1 MRSKV
6 KDFFEFEIT
15 DSDMKKLRRLP
26 SLVIPFLL
34 MHFIYFPLIA
44 FEFIFNYMA
53 KNGFFSYE
61 LITDN
66 FFVVSLS
73 TGVTFLILAAFS
85 VMCWGALAYL
95 ILLKKKAI
103 KRSSFMW
110 VAITCTVLMQILMW
124 LTIATSSNSIILL
137 TVYFSSLVLGMFY
150 FFYFTS
156 DLKAKIFWIAALTV
170 MTSYLQL
177 TAGEYASDLFGKS
190 LKKFGIGG
198 GIPVNLILIDKNYEV
213 QEGNMTLLT
222 PDFVYLKTRNGAE
235 VIPMGNVRQVIRPYI
250 RP

>member
-1 MRSKV
+1 MLSKV
-6 KDFFEFEIT
+6 KEFLGFEIT
-15 DSDMKKLRRLP
+15 DSDMKNLRRLP
-26 SLVIPFLL
+26 SIVIPFLL

-61 LITDN
+61 LITEN

-73 TGVTFLILAAFS
+73 TGVTFLVLAAFS
-85 VMCWGALAYL
+85 IMCWGALAYFF
-95 ILLKKKAI
+95 LLKKKVI

-110 VAITCTVLMQILMW
+110 AVIICTVFMQILMW
-124 LTIATSSNSIILL
+124 LTIATSNNPMVLL

-150 FFYFTS
+150 CFYFTS
-156 DLKAKIFWIAALTV
+156 DLKAKIFWVAALTV

-198 GIPVNLILIDKNYEV
+198 GIQVDIILIDKNYKV
-213 QEGNMTLLT
+213 QKGTMTLMT
-222 PDFVYLKTRNGAE
+222 PDFVYMKSKNGAE
-235 VIPMGNVRQVIRPYI
+235 VIPMVNVRQIIRPYAKL
-250 RP
+250 